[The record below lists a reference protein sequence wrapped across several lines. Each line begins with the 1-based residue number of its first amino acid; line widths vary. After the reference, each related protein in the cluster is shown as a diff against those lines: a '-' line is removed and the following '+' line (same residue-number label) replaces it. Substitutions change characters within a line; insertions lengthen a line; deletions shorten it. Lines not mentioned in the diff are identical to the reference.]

1 MGGGSE
7 VREITTG
14 VAARMEYVEAGGLR
28 IARPLYDFINHEV
41 IPGSGVAFSAFW
53 QGLGQLIHDL
63 APCNRALLDQRDDLQ
78 RQIDFSNPRQIFA
91 VH

>member
-1 MGGGSE
+1 
-7 VREITTG
+7 
-14 VAARMEYVEAGGLR
+14 MEYVEAGGLR

-53 QGLGQLIHDL
+53 QGFGQLIHDL
-63 APCNRALLDQRDDLQ
+63 APCNRALLDRRDDLQ